1 MNLASKKGKY
11 YTRSDMMEKPLE
23 LKCRF
28 IPHLGGLN
36 MISSNRSSIFAAWT
50 KYRFKKTDFHF

>member
-1 MNLASKKGKY
+1 
-11 YTRSDMMEKPLE
+11 MEKPLE

-50 KYRFKKTDFHF
+50 KYRFKKTDSHF